1 MNTITGR
8 GGLPM
13 VQIQTPWSAAEIYLQ
28 GACVTHFQLHG
39 ESPLL
44 FLSEQSRFEKGAAIR
59 GGIPIIFPWFGK
71 PPGRATQHGFARL
84 RAWELVELNR
94 AGDGSVTVHLT
105 LPTTAELL
113 SIPLDYY
120 VTVGKT
126 LTVELVTRNYS
137 NDVFAFDNCLHTYF
151 AVGDISRIN
160 VTGLRGEEY
169 LDAAEKFQRKQ
180 EQTEAIR
187 FDREVDRL
195 YVNTTR
201 PVEIHDPVWQRLIRI
216 EKAGSAST
224 VVWNPWIAKAQAMA
238 DFGDEEYQRMV
249 CVESG
254 NAAQNGIQLAVG
266 QEARLKATYSQ
277 MKLTPQG

>member
-160 VTGLRGEEY
+160 ITGLRGEEY

-180 EQTEAIR
+180 EQAEAIR

-224 VVWNPWIAKAQAMA
+224 VVWNPWIVKAQAMA

>member
-13 VQIQTPWSAAEIYLQ
+13 VQIQTPWSTAEIYLQ

-180 EQTEAIR
+180 EQAEAIR